1 MLKANDKNDAIRILN
16 DDCKIHM
23 QESKKLLKLDK
34 SQNSQICIEFND
46 ICYSVQ
52 TEKKVLHNVT
62 GHFETK
68 KVTIIIGASGAG
80 KSTLLKII
88 SGQRLNNVKGTITV
102 NGVKSNRGMFRKQTC
117 YVPQQYDLLP
127 FLTTRETLYIAAR
140 LKLNVNQ
147 SEQAIRLVVNDIT
160 KSLGLSSCL
169 NTLANKLSGGEQ
181 KRLSIGVEMITK
193 PSVLLLD
200 EPTSGLDS
208 VTSNQVYMLHDM
220 TRRNCTVICAIHQ
233 PSSQM
238 MSHFDNIMVLNRG
251 RCMYCGPKSEILNTY
266 SIAGF
271 TCPSF
276 YNVAEYV
283 LEVITE
289 QRSGDLE
296 NLYEICRDEY
306 EKFKLCSKRNKHVS
320 ILLAILKLYLFPKG
334 VLNPSK
340 KDGLQNPYV
349 LMGFVNH
356 LFWKSLVPLLGKDKA
371 LIWPTRLK
379 LISKNYH
386 GDCFEGNAC
395 RQLLKEAHKLKD
407 PAIYEKM
414 GYLKLIPYFNA
425 FTIMNK
431 VVDCCFTSGKVGRE
445 LDIYL
450 DELNKALDALNAI
463 EGVSVTLKIH
473 VLKAH
478 VKECLQF
485 IDHNNGLGYWS
496 EQIRLSKS
504 KYVIVLINI
513 LSASCFLF
521 ISYYMTG
528 QPMEYE
534 RILKIWGI
542 CLLIT
547 ILGQT
552 SGIFAGVVFGT
563 ELGMFLIPICS
574 IPLLLFS
581 GFFLK
586 LNEMPTYLQSIS
598 FSSFFS
604 IKFYCRFAFEGI
616 MQAIYLDRPKLLCS
630 EAYCHLRSS
639 NKILS
644 LMGMPTMSFYL
655 ILIILGSWILCLHVI
670 VYATLLWKIY
680 YTKK

>member
-1 MLKANDKNDAIRILN
+1 MLKANDKNDTTRILD

-23 QESKKLLKLDK
+23 QKSKKLLKLDK
-34 SQNSQICIEFND
+34 PQNSQICIEFND
-46 ICYSVQ
+46 ICYSVRHGFKGNAKMKIRGIISNDLDSTNVIQ
-52 TEKKVLHNVT
+52 DMIPTLTLATSLKIKSMKNIYFVEIEKKILHDVT

-68 KVTIIIGASGAG
+68 KITIIIGPSGAG

-88 SGQRLNNVKGTITV
+88 SGKRLNNVKGTIIV
-102 NGVKSNRGMFRKQTC
+102 NGVERNRGMFRKQIC

-140 LKLNVNQ
+140 LKLNINQ
-147 SEQAIRLVVNDIT
+147 SEQAIRFVVNDIA

-169 NTLANKLSGGEQ
+169 NTLANKLSGGER
-181 KRLSIGVEMITK
+181 KRLSIGVEMLTK
-193 PSVLLLD
+193 PSILLLD

-208 VTSNQVYMLHDM
+208 VTSNQLISMLHDVM
-220 TRRNCTVICAIHQ
+220 RANCTVVCAIHQ

-238 MSHFDNIMVLNRG
+238 ISLFDNIMVLNRG

-276 YNVAEYV
+276 YNIAEYV

-289 QRSGDLE
+289 QRGGDLE

-306 EKFKLCSKRNKHVS
+306 EKFKSCSKRNKNELDSPNNFKQKFEMQNDTSINSTIQKKSTWQQQKILFLRALICIKRDSVLTKLRLAVHVVMA
-320 ILLAILKLYLFPKG
+320 L
-334 VLNPSK
+334 
-340 KDGLQNPYV
+340 
-349 LMGFVNH
+349 
-356 LFWKSLVPLLGKDKA
+356 LLGA
-371 LIWPTRLK
+371 LFYNFGNDAGKIYSNISCLFFYPFFLFFANLIPFIQIW
-379 LISKNYH
+379 
-386 GDCFEGNAC
+386 GDRFDRECPIYRVIQINC
-395 RQLLKEAHKLKD
+395 RSIYVFLLKNWVE
-407 PAIYEKM
+407 
-414 GYLKLIPYFNA
+414 
-425 FTIMNK
+425 
-431 VVDCCFTSGKVGRE
+431 
-445 LDIYL
+445 
-450 DELNKALDALNAI
+450 
-463 EGVSVTLKIH
+463 
-473 VLKAH
+473 
-478 VKECLQF
+478 
-485 IDHNNGLGYWS
+485 
-496 EQIRLSKS
+496 
-504 KYVIVLINI
+504 NI

-534 RILKIWGI
+534 RILKVWSI

-552 SGIFAGVVFGT
+552 SGIFGGVVFGT

-574 IPLLLFS
+574 LPLLLFS

-598 FSSFFS
+598 FSSFF
-604 IKFYCRFAFEGI
+604 RFAYEGI

-644 LMGMPTMSFYL
+644 LMGMPTVPFYL
-655 ILIILGSWILCLHVI
+655 TLIILGSWILCLHMI

-680 YTKK
+680 YAKK